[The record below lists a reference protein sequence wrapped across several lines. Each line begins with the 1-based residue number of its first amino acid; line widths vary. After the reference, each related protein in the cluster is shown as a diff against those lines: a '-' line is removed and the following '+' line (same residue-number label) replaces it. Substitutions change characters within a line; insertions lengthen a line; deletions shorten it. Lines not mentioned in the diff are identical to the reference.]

1 MSVSLRYEHFIEE
14 KVQTKTKLQNLK
26 LQVQYNTYI
35 QSWVLLR
42 SFEARVSLKN
52 LNWILAC
59 WLDGQRR
66 PGFYLCTH
74 LCFFNM
80 LYLLLCSQEYFLAKL
95 IMIFLASVA
104 WLVST
109 PILQY
114 WCFFKVPQ
122 ESWIATN
129 TEARIIIVKV
139 ICDSLIQGSLIL
151 ESHIFGNLFTE
162 CKSKDINLT
171 TGPQHLLGWH
181 IILYGVT
188 RFWGLWLEA
197 AVWFS
202 YGVNPAT
209 SWPQLLWQRRPSEW
223 KMVAE
228 TTFVNQMCFISSRP
242 ISLML
247 KETWPSEWR
256 RARQRKLV
264 KRSPSLYALCRDLI
278 SFRSVRRLTN
288 WAQWDKL

>member
-1 MSVSLRYEHFIEE
+1 
-14 KVQTKTKLQNLK
+14 
-26 LQVQYNTYI
+26 
-35 QSWVLLR
+35 
-42 SFEARVSLKN
+42 
-52 LNWILAC
+52 
-59 WLDGQRR
+59 
-66 PGFYLCTH
+66 
-74 LCFFNM
+74 
-80 LYLLLCSQEYFLAKL
+80 
-95 IMIFLASVA
+95 MIFLASVA
-104 WLVST
+104 WLVSRSY
-109 PILQY
+109 PSYIY
-114 WCFFKVPQ
+114 FFKAPH
-122 ESWIATN
+122 ESWIVTN
-129 TEARIIIVKV
+129 TEARIIVAKV
-139 ICDSLIQGSLIL
+139 ICDSLIQGSVKLAKL
-151 ESHIFGNLFTE
+151 GNHFTK
-162 CKSKDINLT
+162 CKSKDIDLT
-171 TGPQHLLGWH
+171 TGLLHLPGWH

-188 RFWGLWLEA
+188 RFSGLWLEA

-256 RARQRKLV
+256 WAQQRKLV